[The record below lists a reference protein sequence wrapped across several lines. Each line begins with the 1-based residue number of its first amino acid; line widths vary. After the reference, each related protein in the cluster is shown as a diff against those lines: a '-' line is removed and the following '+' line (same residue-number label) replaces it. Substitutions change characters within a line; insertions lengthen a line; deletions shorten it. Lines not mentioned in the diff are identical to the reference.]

1 MAEKNVKFY
10 KTKDGTVVYCKDEVA
25 RQQIEQLQGIW
36 EAIEELPD
44 GQAVSAQVAIHTI
57 EIAALQ
63 NGKANIN
70 GSYEGMTV
78 GMAKN
83 IEAREIVSGIFTHR
97 PTAGNAECATGAAKV
112 RSIKGNSVAWEQI
125 LPDPTEKMVS
135 SYFGSIHN
143 GTFNC
148 DVSHKYYII
157 IYAKTSDA
165 EYPQAR
171 VLIGTPQ
178 SFNSPTFVMEG
189 ISATYQRFTK
199 ILAPYNTA
207 NGCQLKLTS
216 AYGANLYCK
225 DCQVIDLTTLRI
237 DNLTT
242 TDEVE
247 AWLQAN
253 VGLQPYYAYN
263 AGELLSAKMLG
274 MKTVGFDQW
283 DGALESG
290 YWDTED
296 GSAVANPNW
305 KRSSNP
311 IKVLPD
317 TNYFA
322 YSPSFVGFGYLL
334 FYDGQM
340 NYLGYLTT
348 GLSSQP
354 TFKTPVNCCFVHFYA
369 NPSLFAIDTFCIN
382 ISDASKNG
390 TYEPY
395 DEHTYDFDTS
405 KVYGKLGG
413 YGELVQIFT
422 DGMKSAGSVRDE
434 LIINSGSAK
443 AIKRVGSVDMGDLS
457 WSAASYGLLT
467 WHLKQLYGSKDGGGI
482 ITDKVAAGNISA
494 PAENTI
500 VIRNDGALVY
510 TKQGAGIHDLDDA
523 NAFYEL
529 KDSVEYT
536 DLVYRD
542 NGVDVPL
549 LDYFSGVILVDNYGT
564 EEQLLEPPTDNNP
577 NSCAAGMDIV
587 YGVNAADF
595 IDSANNGSFISK
607 PSQDAL
613 LSTLSAA
620 LGGTLSAT
628 WNAATGHYDYTFT
641 QNRQSNEE
649 PHDD

>member
-1 MAEKNVKFY
+1 
-10 KTKDGTVVYCKDEVA
+10 
-25 RQQIEQLQGIW
+25 
-36 EAIEELPD
+36 
-44 GQAVSAQVAIHTI
+44 
-57 EIAALQ
+57 
-63 NGKANIN
+63 
-70 GSYEGMTV
+70 
-78 GMAKN
+78 
-83 IEAREIVSGIFTHR
+83 
-97 PTAGNAECATGAAKV
+97 
-112 RSIKGNSVAWEQI
+112 
-125 LPDPTEKMVS
+125 
-135 SYFGSIHN
+135 
-143 GTFNC
+143 
-148 DVSHKYYII
+148 
-157 IYAKTSDA
+157 
-165 EYPQAR
+165 
-171 VLIGTPQ
+171 
-178 SFNSPTFVMEG
+178 
-189 ISATYQRFTK
+189 
-199 ILAPYNTA
+199 
-207 NGCQLKLTS
+207 
-216 AYGANLYCK
+216 
-225 DCQVIDLTTLRI
+225 
-237 DNLTT
+237 
-242 TDEVE
+242 
-247 AWLQAN
+247 
-253 VGLQPYYAYN
+253 
-263 AGELLSAKMLG
+263 
-274 MKTVGFDQW
+274 
-283 DGALESG
+283 
-290 YWDTED
+290 
-296 GSAVANPNW
+296 
-305 KRSSNP
+305 
-311 IKVLPD
+311 
-317 TNYFA
+317 
-322 YSPSFVGFGYLL
+322 
-334 FYDGQM
+334 
-340 NYLGYLTT
+340 
-348 GLSSQP
+348 
-354 TFKTPVNCCFVHFYA
+354 
-369 NPSLFAIDTFCIN
+369 
-382 ISDASKNG
+382 
-390 TYEPY
+390 
-395 DEHTYDFDTS
+395 
-405 KVYGKLGG
+405 
-413 YGELVQIFT
+413 VQIFT